1 MDVKTPAG
9 LALDALTTSTHADVT
24 IRALM
29 ERSVLRMAPGSSP
42 ATARTS
48 VKLDLAVL
56 RPWTRV
62 NVTASVWETKSVSMV
77 RLDQEL
83 AVSVRTVVPMEKDV
97 RTGITPVN
105 AATPVTTLRSA
116 KTTVASQ
123 LVSVQTHVK
132 LVLTAQTMSRV
143 ASACRVPAER
153 PVECPMVCESVSVV
167 IVATWGMGALSSTTH
182 ATVRTHAMRDRCALR
197 TTTGSYSAPVK
208 MAAAP
213 ETTAKVRLTAA
224 CARTRVWATASVW
237 TLQAARCVR
246 TAVTAATLDGCVE
259 IRKIPA
265 NAATHVTTTRS
276 V

>member
-105 AATPVTTLRSA
+105 AATPVTTLRS
-116 KTTVASQ
+116 V
-123 LVSVQTHVK
+123 
-132 LVLTAQTMSRV
+132 RI
-143 ASACRVPAER
+143 
-153 PVECPMVCESVSVV
+153 PMMAHSVSVPMT
-167 IVATWGMGALSSTTH
+167 ATREST
-182 ATVRTHAMRDRCALR
+182 AT
-197 TTTGSYSAPVK
+197 S
-208 MAAAP
+208 
-213 ETTAKVRLTAA
+213 
-224 CARTRVWATASVW
+224 
-237 TLQAARCVR
+237 
-246 TAVTAATLDGCVE
+246 
-259 IRKIPA
+259 
-265 NAATHVTTTRS
+265 
-276 V
+276 